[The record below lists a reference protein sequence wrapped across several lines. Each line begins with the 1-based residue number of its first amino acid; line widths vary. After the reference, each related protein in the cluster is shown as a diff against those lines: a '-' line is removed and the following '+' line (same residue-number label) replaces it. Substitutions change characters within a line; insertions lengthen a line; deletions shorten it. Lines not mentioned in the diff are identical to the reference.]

1 MENENRWDAEEIA
14 GRLRGVISDVVDS
27 LELGHWNQTVRDTAG
42 SVLEEARKQLEQCR
56 NRAEDARWRRQ
67 SFGEKSQA
75 PPPPPKPLEIRV
87 NWKGAPLSA
96 FRPWCFWR

>member
-42 SVLEEARKQLEQCR
+42 SVLE
-56 NRAEDARWRRQ
+56 
-67 SFGEKSQA
+67 
-75 PPPPPKPLEIRV
+75 
-87 NWKGAPLSA
+87 
-96 FRPWCFWR
+96 